1 MNSHICSKIDVH
13 NDPGRKAPLTVYD
26 TSYDRSTMSPAI
38 RVLLV
43 DDHARVRAALRDL
56 LESYPNLTLVGE
68 ASNGEEAV
76 RLVKEL
82 SPSVVVMDINMPK
95 LNGIDATIR
104 IKTSYP
110 HVVIVGLSV
119 SASDAHRRAMT
130 AAGATALISK
140 YMAVEQLYVEIQ
152 AAINGRSTTSH

>member
-1 MNSHICSKIDVH
+1 M
-13 NDPGRKAPLTVYD
+13 TD
-26 TSYDRSTMSPAI
+26 TLSIRPAL

-56 LESYPNLTLVGE
+56 LQSYPNLSLVGE
-68 ASNGEEAV
+68 ASNGEEAI
-76 RLVKEL
+76 RLVREL
-82 SPSVVVMDINMPK
+82 SPSVVVMDVNMPK
-95 LNGIDATIR
+95 LNGIDATMK

-119 SASDAHRRAMT
+119 SASDAHREAMT

-152 AAINGRSTTSH
+152 AAINERSSSNH

>member
-1 MNSHICSKIDVH
+1 MTDT
-13 NDPGRKAPLTVYD
+13 LTI
-26 TSYDRSTMSPAI
+26 RPAL

-56 LESYPNLTLVGE
+56 LQSYPNLSLVGE
-68 ASNGEEAV
+68 ASNGEEAI
-76 RLVKEL
+76 RLVREL

-95 LNGIDATIR
+95 LNGIDATMR

-119 SASDAHRRAMT
+119 SASDAHRKAMT

-152 AAINGRSTTSH
+152 AVINGRSSSTH

>member
-1 MNSHICSKIDVH
+1 LCDK
-13 NDPGRKAPLTVYD
+13 
-26 TSYDRSTMSPAI
+26 SYDRSIVRSAI

-82 SPSVVVMDINMPK
+82 SPSVVVMDINMPR
-95 LNGIDATIR
+95 LNGIDATMR

-130 AAGATALISK
+130 AAGATTLISK

-152 AAINGRSTTSH
+152 AAINARSTTGH

>member
-1 MNSHICSKIDVH
+1 MCDK
-13 NDPGRKAPLTVYD
+13 
-26 TSYDRSTMSPAI
+26 SYDRSIVRSAI

-82 SPSVVVMDINMPK
+82 SPSVVVMDINMPR
-95 LNGIDATIR
+95 LNGIDATMR

-130 AAGATALISK
+130 AAGATTLISK

-152 AAINGRSTTSH
+152 AAINARSTTGH

>member
-1 MNSHICSKIDVH
+1 LSV
-13 NDPGRKAPLTVYD
+13 LYD
-26 TSYDRSTMSPAI
+26 KSYDSSPRRSAI

-56 LESYPNLTLVGE
+56 LESYPNLSLVGE

-76 RLVKEL
+76 RLVQEL

-95 LNGIDATIR
+95 LNGIDATSR
-104 IKTSYP
+104 IKMSYP

-130 AAGATALISK
+130 AAGATTLISK
-140 YMAVEQLYVEIQ
+140 YMAVEQLYLEIQ
-152 AAINGRSTTSH
+152 AAINGRSTASH

>member
-1 MNSHICSKIDVH
+1 MTDT
-13 NDPGRKAPLTVYD
+13 LTI
-26 TSYDRSTMSPAI
+26 RPAL

-56 LESYPNLTLVGE
+56 LQSYPNLSLVGE
-68 ASNGEEAV
+68 ASNGEEAI
-76 RLVKEL
+76 RLVREL

-95 LNGIDATIR
+95 LNGIDATMR

-119 SASDAHRRAMT
+119 SASDAHRKAMT

-140 YMAVEQLYVEIQ
+140 NMAVEQLYVEIQ
-152 AAINGRSTTSH
+152 AAINGRSSRTH

>member
-1 MNSHICSKIDVH
+1 M
-13 NDPGRKAPLTVYD
+13 YD
-26 TSYDRSTMSPAI
+26 KSYDITASAMRPAL

-43 DDHARVRAALRDL
+43 DDHERVRDALRDL
-56 LESYPNLTLVGE
+56 LQSYPNLSLVGE

-76 RLVKEL
+76 RLVREL

-95 LNGIDATIR
+95 LNGIDATMK

-119 SASDAHRRAMT
+119 SASDAHRQAMT
-130 AAGATALISK
+130 AAGATTLISK

-152 AAINGRSTTSH
+152 AAIHGRSKASH

>member
-1 MNSHICSKIDVH
+1 MTDT
-13 NDPGRKAPLTVYD
+13 LTI
-26 TSYDRSTMSPAI
+26 RPAL

-56 LESYPNLTLVGE
+56 LQSYPNLSLVGE
-68 ASNGEEAV
+68 ASNGEEAI
-76 RLVKEL
+76 RLVREL

-95 LNGIDATIR
+95 LNGIDATMR

-119 SASDAHRRAMT
+119 SASDAHRKAMT
-130 AAGATALISK
+130 DAGATALISK

-152 AAINGRSTTSH
+152 AAINGRSSSTH